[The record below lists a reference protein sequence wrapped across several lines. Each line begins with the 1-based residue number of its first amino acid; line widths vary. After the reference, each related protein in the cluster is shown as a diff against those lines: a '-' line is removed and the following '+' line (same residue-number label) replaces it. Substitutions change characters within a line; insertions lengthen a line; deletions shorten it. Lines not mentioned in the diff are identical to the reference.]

1 MNMTVW
7 SMLPKTIEPGVDMNE
22 ELKALVLRA
31 GAPAE
36 VLHQHWFNVFC
47 MKFADV
53 LLTQA
58 EEEMFNIKNRVKEL
72 ENE

>member
-7 SMLPKTIEPGVDMNE
+7 SMLPKTTEPGADMNE
-22 ELKALVLRA
+22 ELKALVLKA

-47 MKFADV
+47 LKFADV

-58 EEEMFNIKNRVKEL
+58 EEEMFGIKNRLEEL
-72 ENE
+72 ESK

>member
-1 MNMTVW
+1 
-7 SMLPKTIEPGVDMNE
+7 MNE

-36 VLHQHWFNVFC
+36 VLHQHWFNLFC
-47 MKFADV
+47 QRFADV

-58 EEEMFNIKNRVKEL
+58 EAEIFNIENRVKEL

>member
-1 MNMTVW
+1 
-7 SMLPKTIEPGVDMNE
+7 MNE

-36 VLHQHWFNVFC
+36 VLHQHWFNLFC
-47 MKFADV
+47 QRFADV

-58 EEEMFNIKNRVKEL
+58 EEEMFHIKTRVKEL

>member
-1 MNMTVW
+1 MNMMVW
-7 SMLPKTIEPGVDMNE
+7 STLPKTTEPGADMNE
-22 ELKALVLRA
+22 ELKSLALRA
-31 GAPAE
+31 GAPVE

-58 EEEMFNIKNRVKEL
+58 EAEMFDIKNRIQEL
-72 ENE
+72 ER

>member
-1 MNMTVW
+1 
-7 SMLPKTIEPGVDMNE
+7 MNE

-36 VLHQHWFNVFC
+36 VLHQHWFNLFC

-58 EEEMFNIKNRVKEL
+58 EEEIFGIKNRLEEL
-72 ENE
+72 ESK

>member
-1 MNMTVW
+1 
-7 SMLPKTIEPGVDMNE
+7 MNE

-36 VLHQHWFNVFC
+36 VLHQHWFNLFC
-47 MKFADV
+47 QRFADV

-58 EEEMFNIKNRVKEL
+58 EAEIFGIKNRIEEL
-72 ENE
+72 ESK

>member
-1 MNMTVW
+1 
-7 SMLPKTIEPGVDMNE
+7 MNE

-36 VLHQHWFNVFC
+36 VLHQHWFNIFC
-47 MKFADV
+47 TKFADV

-58 EEEMFNIKNRVKEL
+58 EAEIFSIKNRVEEL
-72 ENE
+72 ESK

>member
-1 MNMTVW
+1 M
-7 SMLPKTIEPGVDMNE
+7 
-22 ELKALVLRA
+22 RA

-58 EEEMFNIKNRVKEL
+58 EAEMFDIKNRIQEL
-72 ENE
+72 ER